1 MQFTVECM
9 SCGKKLKATEQH
21 IGKKAKCSNC
31 GKVVVIQ
38 APGRPVEPSTSPP
51 GADGSDDVLSSLVE
65 LSPPP
70 RTTQPVF
77 SAIPT
82 GPPPFHVVSIPSPT
96 APRERSRRSAFSTAG
111 VAILFLIIGYFAGRE
126 HLKYQL
132 ASALQS
138 VGEAFSKGMSKGFGD
153 PDTEKP
159 APPNQAQAQA
169 PVRSPVAPS
178 AAKSKAIPEVGVE
191 DPYRTDEFEIILT
204 TAAVDKV
211 PLKDTILGEKGVSQ
225 EPALMLG
232 FIVRNVHD
240 RKILRFSGDNTFSQK
255 FRLFDDVDNAIR
267 GVSFGFS
274 QQVIGAIQPSD
285 DIGPGEQREH
295 MEVFLVPPPKTQ
307 FLILK
312 MDCSA
317 FGGEGTVHFKV
328 PVRRITGM

>member
-1 MQFTVECM
+1 MQFTVECE
-9 SCGKKLKATEQH
+9 SCGKKLKATEQY
-21 IGKKAKCSNC
+21 IGKKAKCSSC

-38 APGRPVEPSTSPP
+38 APSRAVEPSTSPTD
-51 GADGSDDVLSSLVE
+51 ADNSDDELSSLVE
-65 LSPPP
+65 LSPAPQ
-70 RTTQPVF
+70 TTQGVF
-77 SAIPT
+77 SAIPP
-82 GPPPFHVVSIPSPT
+82 GPPRFQVISIPSPT
-96 APRERSRRSAFSTAG
+96 ARRERGGRSAFSTAG
-111 VAILFLIIGYFAGRE
+111 VAILCLIIGYFAGRE

-169 PVRSPVAPS
+169 PVRRPAAPN
-178 AAKSKAIPEVGVE
+178 AEKSKAIPEVGVE

-211 PLKDTILGEKGVSQ
+211 PLKDTIRGETGVSP

-328 PVRRITGM
+328 PVRTITGL